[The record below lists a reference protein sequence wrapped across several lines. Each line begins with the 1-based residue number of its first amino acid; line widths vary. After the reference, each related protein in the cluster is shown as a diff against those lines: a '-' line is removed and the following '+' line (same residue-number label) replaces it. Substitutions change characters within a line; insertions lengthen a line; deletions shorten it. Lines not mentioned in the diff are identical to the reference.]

1 MTHSYNKLANLNLIP
16 FVQLFV
22 RLCSIAV
29 FRFLTDIE
37 NKLFLRA
44 NHSITVKNIYGHKR
58 VPYISIFIRLDE
70 S

>member
-1 MTHSYNKLANLNLIP
+1 MTHSYYKLANLNLIP

-37 NKLFLRA
+37 NKLFFTSKPFNYRE
-44 NHSITVKNIYGHKR
+44 K
-58 VPYISIFIRLDE
+58 YI
-70 S
+70 